1 MKDTVIKNW
10 KKTIK
15 KLQVDNQIPE
25 VSYKTWIKP
34 LEVIK
39 VEDDVVYISVPLE
52 AQREYVE
59 KKYLQSLKV
68 CIAEVTGQKY
78 DVKLITNEEDVTE
91 CISHNGNNKTDVK
104 EEIVLNPQY
113 TFETFVIGKSNNF
126 AHAVSVAIAET
137 PCEIYNPLVLYGENG
152 SGKTHLMQAIA
163 HYIMKKHADK
173 KVLYATGNSF
183 AKDLSEAIKCD
194 VENSTQ
200 FTMTMF
206 RDKYQNVDVLL
217 VDDIQ
222 PIIRN
227 EILQEE
233 FYRLFNHLHSQGKHV
248 IVSSD
253 KALKDIEGLQIR
265 LRTCLE
271 WGIVADISLPDEET
285 KKAILRRQEESQ

>member
-1 MKDTVIKNW
+1 MKDIVINDW
-10 KKTIK
+10 K
-15 KLQVDNQIPE
+15 
-25 VSYKTWIKP
+25 
-34 LEVIK
+34 
-39 VEDDVVYISVPLE
+39 
-52 AQREYVE
+52 
-59 KKYLQSLKV
+59 
-68 CIAEVTGQKY
+68 
-78 DVKLITNEEDVTE
+78 
-91 CISHNGNNKTDVK
+91 NKTDLK
-104 EEIVLNPQY
+104 EENLLNPQY
-113 TFETFVIGKSNNF
+113 TFETFVVGKSNNF
-126 AHAVSVAIAET
+126 AHAVSVAVAET

-152 SGKTHLMQAIA
+152 SGKTHLVQSIA

-183 AKDLSEAIKCD
+183 VKDLSEAIKCD

-206 RDKYQNVDVLL
+206 RNKYQNVDVLL

-222 PIIRN
+222 PIISN

-248 IVSSD
+248 IVSSN

-285 KKAILRRQEESQ
+285 KKAILRRQEELQ